1 MRHGRDGR
9 QDMVPID
16 QDGSPVPGATRDS
29 GKTATLRG
37 FTCGVRWYFAGMRST
52 WPYLAAV
59 VAAGLVA
66 GTWIAGLPRS
76 DAGIVVASGGTID
89 PNGEGTG
96 SQNTVVLL
104 PTSSFP
110 PITVTPTTEP
120 VRNPVPPAGT
130 DTTTPPTA
138 PTVPPATTVP
148 ETTVPAT
155 TAPATTAAPVDADLL
170 DRSQV
175 RLVLANGDG
184 RYNLVGRN
192 VDRLT
197 PLGYTTIDQ
206 TDALRSVDRTVLY
219 VRPGFEDEAVRLAAD
234 LLVPGALIEP
244 LPAEPVTINDDLGDI
259 IVVLGPDAVR

>member
-1 MRHGRDGR
+1 M
-9 QDMVPID
+9 
-16 QDGSPVPGATRDS
+16 
-29 GKTATLRG
+29 
-37 FTCGVRWYFAGMRST
+37 RWYFAGMRST

-59 VAAGLVA
+59 VAAGIGA
-66 GTWIAGLPRS
+66 GTWIAGLPS
-76 DAGIVVASGGTID
+76 TDAGIVIATGGSGPLDPGASGA
-89 PNGEGTG
+89 
-96 SQNTVVLL
+96 QNTVALL

-130 DTTTPPTA
+130 DTTTPPTVPVA
-138 PTVPPATTVP
+138 TTVPPATTVP

-206 TDALRSVDRTVLY
+206 TDAPRPFDRTVLF
-219 VRPGFEDEAVRLAAD
+219 VRPGFEDEAARLAAD

>member
-1 MRHGRDGR
+1 M
-9 QDMVPID
+9 
-16 QDGSPVPGATRDS
+16 
-29 GKTATLRG
+29 
-37 FTCGVRWYFAGMRST
+37 RWYFAGMRST

-59 VAAGLVA
+59 VAAGIGA
-66 GTWIAGLPRS
+66 GTWIAGLPRTE
-76 DAGIVVASGGTID
+76 AGIVIATGGSGPVD
-89 PNGEGTG
+89 PGA
-96 SQNTVVLL
+96 QNTVALL

-120 VRNPVPPAGT
+120 VRNPVPPAGSDT
-130 DTTTPPTA
+130 TTTVGTTVPPAATVVETTVPTTTPTPTTTPPP
-138 PTVPPATTVP
+138 PTTT
-148 ETTVPAT
+148 
-155 TAPATTAAPVDADLL
+155 APVDADLL

-206 TDALRSVDRTVLY
+206 TDAPRSFDRTVLY
-219 VRPGFEDEAVRLAAD
+219 VRPGFEDEAARLAAD

>member
-1 MRHGRDGR
+1 
-9 QDMVPID
+9 
-16 QDGSPVPGATRDS
+16 
-29 GKTATLRG
+29 
-37 FTCGVRWYFAGMRST
+37 MRST

-59 VAAGLVA
+59 VAVGVGV
-66 GTWIAGLPRS
+66 GTWIAGLPSSGTRITVADGGAGPLGPGS
-76 DAGIVVASGGTID
+76 DT
-89 PNGEGTG
+89 
-96 SQNTVVLL
+96 TVVLL

-120 VRNPVPPAGT
+120 ARNPVPSTSVPITALPATG
-130 DTTTPPTA
+130 
-138 PTVPPATTVP
+138 TTVP
-148 ETTVPAT
+148 VASAASTTTTTTASPTTTTTLPPAPTPAPTAETTV
-155 TAPATTAAPVDADLL
+155 APAQPL

-197 PLGYTTIDQ
+197 PLGYTAIDQ
-206 TDALRSVDRTVLY
+206 TDAPRKVDRTVLY
-219 VRPGFEDEAVRLAAD
+219 VRPGFDDEAARLAAD

-244 LPAEPVTINDDLGDI
+244 LPAEPVTINDELGDI

>member
-1 MRHGRDGR
+1 M
-9 QDMVPID
+9 
-16 QDGSPVPGATRDS
+16 
-29 GKTATLRG
+29 
-37 FTCGVRWYFAGMRST
+37 RWYFAGMRST

-59 VAAGLVA
+59 VAAGIGA
-66 GTWIAGLPRS
+66 GTWIAGLPS
-76 DAGIVVASGGTID
+76 TDAGIVIATGGSGPLDPGASGA
-89 PNGEGTG
+89 
-96 SQNTVVLL
+96 QNTVALL

-130 DTTTPPTA
+130 DTTT
-138 PTVPPATTVP
+138 TVDAAATTTTATTV
-148 ETTVPAT
+148 
-155 TAPATTAAPVDADLL
+155 APATTTTAVPDTTVATTPTTVAPVDGDLL

-206 TDALRSVDRTVLY
+206 TDAPRPFDRTVLY
-219 VRPGFEDEAVRLAAD
+219 IRPGFEDEAARLAAD
-234 LLVPGALIEP
+234 LLVPGSLIEP

>member
-1 MRHGRDGR
+1 
-9 QDMVPID
+9 
-16 QDGSPVPGATRDS
+16 
-29 GKTATLRG
+29 
-37 FTCGVRWYFAGMRST
+37 MRST
-52 WPYLAAV
+52 WPYLAGI

-89 PNGEGTG
+89 PNGQGPG
-96 SQNTVVLL
+96 AQNTVALL
-104 PTSSFP
+104 PTTSFP

-130 DTTTPPTA
+130 DTTVP
-138 PTVPPATTVP
+138 PTVPVVTTVAPTTTVAPVTTVP
-148 ETTVPAT
+148 ETTAPPA
-155 TAPATTAAPVDADLL
+155 APVVPVDADLL

-206 TDALRSVDRTVLY
+206 TDAPRNVDRTVLY
-219 VRPGFEDEAVRLAAD
+219 VRAGFEDEAARLAAD

-244 LPAEPVTINDDLGDI
+244 LPAQPVTINDDLGDI
-259 IVVLGPDAVR
+259 VVVLGPDAVR

>member
-1 MRHGRDGR
+1 M
-9 QDMVPID
+9 
-16 QDGSPVPGATRDS
+16 
-29 GKTATLRG
+29 
-37 FTCGVRWYFAGMRST
+37 RWYFAGMRST

-59 VAAGLVA
+59 VAAGLAA

-76 DAGIVVASGGTID
+76 ETGIVVASGGTID
-89 PNGEGTG
+89 PNATG
-96 SQNTVVLL
+96 AQNTVALL
-104 PTSSFP
+104 PTTSFP

-130 DTTTPPTA
+130 DTTTVTPTIPVA
-138 PTVPPATTVP
+138 TTLPPATTV
-148 ETTVPAT
+148 
-155 TAPATTAAPVDADLL
+155 APATTVPDTTAPPATAAPADADLL

-206 TDALRSVDRTVLY
+206 TDAPRSFDRTVLY
-219 VRPGFEDEAVRLAAD
+219 VRPGFEDEAARLAAD
-234 LLVPGALIEP
+234 LLVPGAQIEP